1 MSQQSITGKKSPNSE
16 QRKAIE
22 QLQNSVV
29 AAGAGSGKTFV
40 LAERFSYLVVQKGYK
55 VDEILTL
62 TFTKKATSEMYG
74 RIYTTLGQYSTQSSG
89 IEQKRAQEALQNFHK
104 AKIQTLDSYCNYVVR
119 MASNVYGISP
129 NFTLD
134 DKKAKEQAYKMAL
147 PFLLAHKDNKAV
159 QELVQTGKFDEIA
172 NSVFA
177 NTILYNTTIAN
188 PIHFQDTLE
197 RQTEKI
203 GLDWEK
209 LIKEINTTVHGIEK
223 GIEELSTE
231 KTPSALYTNAKK
243 VFDTYRSQLQEE
255 IPFTIAIQNLSEE
268 EEKEIENYANALYQ
282 LVNITLSNKKCVL
295 KDEINNLRGQYKA
308 LTSLIN
314 YVLQYPTIQ
323 TVIPLLQEFQ
333 EEFNAF
339 KRTSGILTFGDI
351 AQLAS
356 RILKEQKEIRQLEK
370 SNYKAIMIDEFQD
383 DNEIQ
388 KQMLYYLA
396 EKENSFSED
405 IITADML
412 ESEKLFFVGDEK
424 QSIYRFRG
432 ADVSVFRQLSK
443 DLEEG
448 QLFLE
453 TNYRSHPALIATF
466 NSIFG
471 GYAYPTDS
479 NASPSYP
486 SIFLQGN
493 NLPLYEAGYNKVNW
507 NPQKN
512 EDTNYE
518 PRFHISL
525 INSNDDSSENED
537 NEEPLLNAETEAFYV
552 AEKIRNLLDGTAK
565 VENKTLPAVKPE
577 DIAILFRKYTNQY
590 LYEKHLKLQGIP
602 FSTDTMV
609 GFFTEGPVNDIIS
622 FLRLCN
628 LPYDTLSFANI
639 LKSPF
644 GNISQSSVNLL
655 LSQIDKGNINNFIPF
670 TQSQKDLLPLEEQ
683 SLFSQLGNLY
693 EKSKILTKTRG
704 ITTILNLLWY
714 EVGYRYE
721 TLWNSELSPYQ
732 ELYDALFELGRIAD
746 VEGQSLTKFL
756 DSLEELKEPSKK
768 VENMD
773 IPLERSGTVRLMS
786 IHKSKGL
793 EFPIVFICGSG
804 ERSMAPQNSLTYFS
818 QEWGITLNLPKLPF
832 FKKQK
837 DEYVKRNYFY
847 ELIKAEEDTKNL
859 AELRRVFYV
868 AMTRAENRVFFTGTY
883 NGKFEQTEKEFEN
896 SKTFLALLKPIL
908 SKYQDTT
915 SEKISVLPN
924 SPFTFEEV
932 APLTLENVKNLTI
945 TQKKQQ
951 KLPSVETKKEFIE
964 KVEPLYNQILIE
976 EPVIIESP
984 YRTPSNFHPE
994 EFATQKIIPNIP
1006 NLYPEIDTV
1015 ISDSFTAAQFGTIAH
1030 AYLEAKITQTSPHLL
1045 QKDILELSK
1054 NQLLLVDSV
1063 CTKMAEAFVT
1073 SDIGSKAMTSLTSGW
1088 IETEYEFK
1096 SKIIDSTE
1104 PEKYILLTGTMDLV
1118 FQMPE
1123 GQVYVVD
1130 YKTNTEVEPSI
1141 YYGQLAAYK
1150 QAIATIRNIPEDNVF
1165 CFLYYLRSNTSID
1178 ITKECNKVDISK
1190 VI

>member
-1 MSQQSITGKKSPNSE
+1 MSQQTITEKRTPNPE
-16 QRKAIE
+16 QKKAIE
-22 QLQNSVV
+22 QLKNSVV

-40 LAERFSYLVVQKGYK
+40 LAERFSYLVLQKGYK

-74 RIYTTLGQYSTQSSG
+74 RIYYTLRQYSTEASG
-89 IEQKRAQEALQNFHK
+89 IEQKRAKEALQNFHK

-119 MASNVYGISP
+119 MASNLYGISP

-147 PFLLAHKDNKAV
+147 PFLLAHKDNKAI

-177 NTILYNTTIAN
+177 DTILYNTTVAN
-188 PIHFQDTLE
+188 PINFQETLE
-197 RQTEKI
+197 KQTERI
-203 GLDWEK
+203 LSDWEK
-209 LIKEINTTVHGIEK
+209 LINTINTTVHGIEK
-223 GIEELSTE
+223 GIEELASE
-231 KTPSALYTNAKK
+231 KSPSAIYTSAKK
-243 VFDTYRSQLQEE
+243 NFETYRFQLQDQV
-255 IPFTIAIQNLSEE
+255 PFSISIKNLSEE
-268 EEKEIENYANALYQ
+268 TQKEIEDYANALYH
-282 LVNITLSNKKCVL
+282 LANTSLSSKKCGL
-295 KDEINNLRGQYKA
+295 KDEINNLRQQYTT
-308 LTSLIN
+308 LTSLIS

-333 EEFNAF
+333 EEFNTF

-356 RILKEQKEIRQLEK
+356 LILKEQKEIRQLEK
-370 SNYKAIMIDEFQD
+370 NNYKAIMIDEFQD

-396 EKENSFSED
+396 EKVDSFSEN
-405 IITADML
+405 ILTADML

-443 DLEEG
+443 DLREG

-453 TNYRSHPALIATF
+453 TNYRSHPALIAAF
-466 NSIFG
+466 NAIFG
-471 GYAYPTDS
+471 GYDYPQDS
-479 NASPSYP
+479 NPSPSNP

-493 NLPLYEAGYNKVNW
+493 DIPLYEAGYNKVSY
-507 NPQKN
+507 NPQIS
-512 EDTNYE
+512 EDFTFD
-518 PRFHISL
+518 PRFHITL
-525 INSNDDSSENED
+525 INTNEDSSVNED
-537 NEEPLLNAETEAFYV
+537 DDETLLNAETEAFYV
-552 AEKIRNLLDGTAK
+552 AKKIRDLLDGNAT
-565 VENKTLPAVKPE
+565 VESKTLPTAKPE
-577 DIAILFRKYTNQY
+577 DIAILFRKYTKQY
-590 LYEKHLKLQGIP
+590 LYEKYLKLLGVP

-670 TQSQKDLLPLEEQ
+670 TQYQKDLLPIDEQ

-693 EKSKILTKTRG
+693 EEIKAQTKRDS
-704 ITTILNLLWY
+704 IASTISTLWY
-714 EVGYRYE
+714 EAGYRYE
-721 TLWNSELSPYQ
+721 TLWNPELSPYQ

-746 VEGQSLTKFL
+746 IEGKSLTNFL

-793 EFPIVFICGSG
+793 EFPIVFICGGG
-804 ERSMAPQNSLTYFS
+804 EKTSAPRDSLTYFS
-818 QEWGITLNLPKLPF
+818 PDWGITLNLPKLPL

-837 DEYVKRNYFY
+837 EDYIKRNYFY
-847 ELIKAEEDTKNL
+847 ELVKEEDDKKNL
-859 AELRRVFYV
+859 AEMRRIFYV
-868 AMTRAENRVFFTGTY
+868 AMTRAENRVFFTSTY
-883 NGKFEQTEKEFEN
+883 KGKFEQTQGEAEN
-896 SKTFLALLKPIL
+896 PQTFIALLKPIL
-908 SKYQDTT
+908 SKYHDT
-915 SEKISVLPN
+915 SSDKISILPN

-932 APLTLENVKNLTI
+932 VPLSLENVNKITASQKKTKNLYP
-945 TQKKQQ
+945 
-951 KLPSVETKKEFIE
+951 LETKKEFIQ
-964 KVEPLYNQILIE
+964 KYEPLYNQILIE

-994 EFATQKIIPNIP
+994 ELKTQKIAQNIG
-1006 NLYPEIDTV
+1006 NLYSEIDTV
-1015 ISDSFTAAQFGTIAH
+1015 ISDTFTAAQFGTIAH
-1030 AYLEAKITQTSPHLL
+1030 AYLEAKITQSSPLLL
-1045 QKDILELSK
+1045 QKDIMELSK
-1054 NQLLLVDSV
+1054 NQLQIVNSV

-1073 SDIGSKAMTSLTSGW
+1073 SDIGSKAMIASKIGW
-1088 IETEYEFK
+1088 IEAEYEFK
-1096 SKIIDSTE
+1096 SRINNRTE
-1104 PEKYILLTGTMDLV
+1104 PERFIILNGTMDLV

-1123 GQVYVVD
+1123 GQIYIVD
-1130 YKTNTEVEPSI
+1130 YKTNTEIEPSI

-1150 QAIATIRNIPEDNVF
+1150 QAIAAIRNTAEENVF

-1178 ITKECNKVDISK
+1178 ITEECKKVDISK
-1190 VI
+1190 LI